1 MNDRINCKKCET
13 GTLCHLEDMV
23 FGETELWECDDCKI
37 TVVVPVTIE
46 RHFDSVDWSGA
57 R

>member
-1 MNDRINCKKCET
+1 MNCKKCET
-13 GTLCHLEDMV
+13 GTLCHLEDMI

-46 RHFDSVDWSGA
+46 RHFDSVDWSEA